1 MLAMTSCAVSSQ
13 EPAPTPLIEKARTR
27 GTVLVIV
34 TLRVPTGASSDEI
47 QAVKQGVIAAI
58 APTRH
63 RIVRGLA
70 GLPQLAIEASEDTLR
85 VLADSPGVLRIDESV
100 PQPPLR

>member
-1 MLAMTSCAVSSQ
+1 MTSCAVSSQ
-13 EPAPTPLIEKARTR
+13 EHAPTPLIEKARTQ

-34 TLRVPTGASSDEI
+34 TLRVPAGASPAEI
-47 QAVKQGVIAAI
+47 QTVKQLVIAAI

-63 RIVRGLA
+63 RIVRELA
-70 GLPQLAIEASEDTLR
+70 GLPQLAVEASEDTLR
-85 VLADSPGVLRIDESV
+85 VLGDSTSVLRIDEAV